1 MMDRYRDIPED
12 TKMIEKN
19 KEVARSHS
27 SLLGQTQI
35 QPRKRVNFKANL
47 QRNSYQK
54 GKHEFAK
61 SLEQLRKLS
70 KQNDKER
77 KAKLEANDSSKIF
90 SDFFG
95 EIKPLST

>member
-1 MMDRYRDIPED
+1 
-12 TKMIEKN
+12 MIEKN

-35 QPRKRVNFKANL
+35 QPQKRVNFKTNF

-54 GKHEFAK
+54 GKNEFAK
-61 SLEQLRKLS
+61 SLEQLRKMS

-95 EIKPLST
+95 EIKQLST